1 MYIPTEPKRFYVFN
15 RYLFAYAGPNA
26 YLRTSQNSR
35 KPKGKIMKFN
45 NSQGRALSA
54 ASPRLFGALITMA
67 LVACFAYSSIVSYAQ
82 TKDSNG
88 KMMAGMKGRVKMMAD
103 PLAERAGLQSAT
115 GHAEVDVDKGTVE
128 LTVMLADGTQL
139 PEGTVLEGWLS
150 TAGRKGGPG
159 MSTASERDQK
169 YGPAF
174 GKEDL
179 AMQSRDIPYALST
192 GLLKRK
198 GNSQTYVG
206 KFKIDNPLT
215 PYGAVAVT
223 LESDGNVGTYDPR
236 PGSPLMAG
244 MIKEGM
250 MTGAK
255 MTGSK

>member
-1 MYIPTEPKRFYVFN
+1 
-15 RYLFAYAGPNA
+15 
-26 YLRTSQNSR
+26 
-35 KPKGKIMKFN
+35 MKFTN
-45 NSQGRALSA
+45 LNCQSLWLG
-54 ASPRLFGALITMA
+54 SPRLPGLLGVMAAIA
-67 LVACFAYSSIVSYAQ
+67 LVASFANLGTMSFAQ
-82 TKDSNG
+82 HKDANG
-88 KMMAGMKGRVKMMAD
+88 KMMSGMKGRVKMMAD
-103 PLAERAGLQSAT
+103 PLAEKAGLQSAT

-128 LTVMLADGTQL
+128 ITVMLADGTSL

-174 GKEDL
+174 GKEEL

-215 PYGAVAVT
+215 PYSAVAVT

-250 MTGAK
+250 MS
-255 MTGSK
+255 SK

>member
-1 MYIPTEPKRFYVFN
+1 MYI
-15 RYLFAYAGPNA
+15 
-26 YLRTSQNSR
+26 RTSQNST
-35 KPKGKIMKFN
+35 KLKGKIMKFTN
-45 NSQGRALSA
+45 VKCRALSTK
-54 ASPRLFGALITMA
+54 SPRLFGVIVTMA
-67 LVACFAYSSIVSYAQ
+67 LVACFADLSIVSFAQ
-82 TKDSNG
+82 HKDSNG
-88 KMMAGMKGRVKMMAD
+88 KMMSGMKGRVKMMAD
-103 PLAERAGLQSAT
+103 PLAEKAGLQSAT
-115 GHAEVDVDKGTVE
+115 GYAEVDVDKGMVE
-128 LTVMLADGTQL
+128 ITVMLADGTSL

-215 PYGAVAVT
+215 PYSAVAVT
-223 LESDGNVGTYDPR
+223 LESDGNTGNLRPAPR
-236 PGSPLMAG
+236 LAAHGRNDQRRNDEQQVTFR
-244 MIKEGM
+244 K
-250 MTGAK
+250 TGRQK
-255 MTGSK
+255 SEVRSQKVRR